1 MFGGRNMNGAPFKS
15 TYILVNYSSFYCCS
29 LSAIA
34 CDKTTRHVLRNT
46 VISSW
51 TRGEP
56 IKNGTAIKAFYSRV
70 NIKDFS
76 IAKININWDWHHKSF
91 GGLFTI
97 SIVHPTTN
105 RRYVRALQEKYITAN
120 AIRSAVIDRQR
131 DRSIDREWL
140 RWTTI
145 LLVSRWKVV

>member
-1 MFGGRNMNGAPFKS
+1 MELPSRAP
-15 TYILVNYSSFYCCS
+15 TYWRIIPVFIAALFR
-29 LSAIA
+29 LA

-76 IAKININWDWHHKSF
+76 IAKININCDWHHKSF
-91 GGLFTI
+91 GGLFTS
-97 SIVHPTTN
+97 SIVPPLTGATCGRYKKNTSRPTPSDPLLLT
-105 RRYVRALQEKYITAN
+105 
-120 AIRSAVIDRQR
+120 
-131 DRSIDREWL
+131 DRETDRL
-140 RWTTI
+140 IASDCGGRTTI
-145 LLVSRWKVV
+145 LLVSR